1 MEKILTI
8 GVFTGSES
16 THNHRTTEEV
26 ELLGKLIIQRG
37 HSLVFGGSFLGQMG
51 LLAQAAHAERERLG
65 GKDKTESKIIG
76 VTHAMWSGTTSPL
89 CDEIF
94 SSFTLIDRLAK
105 YQTLCDAFIA
115 IGGGIGTYS
124 EMFFFLESLRTG
136 SGREPVHVIEG
147 DFHIERMRRGGVAVW
162 SPRGNE
168 LPTIIQTLFESRVYL
183 HDIAPVDYYW
193 FTSKIVCNGAEM
205 AILRAERACED
216 FHAYFFTPR
225 DKYRDS
231 ILPPFSSED

>member
-1 MEKILTI
+1 MGKILTI

-51 LLAQAAHAERERLG
+51 LLAQAAHTERERLG
-65 GKDKTESKIIG
+65 GKDKIKSKIIG
-76 VTHAMWSGTTSPL
+76 VTHAMWEGTISPL
-89 CDEIF
+89 CDRYF
-94 SSFTLIDRLAK
+94 SCSTLIDRFAQ

-115 IGGGIGTYS
+115 IGGGLGTYT
-124 EMFFFLESLRTG
+124 EMFFFLESLRSG

-147 DFHIERMRRGGVAVW
+147 NVRLEQMRHDSVSVW
-162 SPRGNE
+162 PPRDDE
-168 LPTIIQTLFESRVYL
+168 LPTIIQTLFEVRAQL

-193 FTSKIVCNGAEM
+193 FNHEIVCVDAEM
-205 AILRAERACED
+205 AILRTEHACEN
-216 FHAYFFTPR
+216 FYGYFFTSR
-225 DKYRDS
+225 EQFRNS
-231 ILPPFSSED
+231 ILPTFYRK